1 MADDKRRRLSK
12 MLKDTRFS
20 GISSAGEVG
29 LRDTARGFE
38 DKYPS
43 YDTYGTPLSK
53 GAIAAGEKKMQE
65 RINLLRD
72 KEEVDKDAAKAAREA
87 GAEERREA
95 RGMKKGGM
103 VKASKRADGCAQRGK
118 TKGRMV

>member
-1 MADDKRRRLSK
+1 MADDKRRRLSQR
-12 MLKDTRFS
+12 LKDTRFS

-38 DKYPS
+38 DKYS
-43 YDTYGTPLSK
+43 SFDTYGTPISK

-65 RINLLRD
+65 KLNFLLD
-72 KEEVDKDAAKAAREA
+72 KEKVDKDAAKAAREA
-87 GAEERREA
+87 GAEERRET

-103 VKASKRADGCAQRGK
+103 VSASKRADGCAVNGKTRGK
-118 TKGRMV
+118 MV